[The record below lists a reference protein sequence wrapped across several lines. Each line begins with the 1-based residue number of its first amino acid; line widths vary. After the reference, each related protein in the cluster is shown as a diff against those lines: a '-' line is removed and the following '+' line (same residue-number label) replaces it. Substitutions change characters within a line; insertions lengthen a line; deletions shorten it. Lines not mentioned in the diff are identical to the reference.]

1 MKNIEREVRKE
12 AVALS
17 YDKAKKDAPR
27 IIAKGKGLI
36 AEGILEQA
44 NAQNIPVH
52 EDGSLVELLGKLNIN
67 EQIPEDLYQAVAEVF
82 AFIYKVD
89 QATGGKNNI

>member
-1 MKNIEREVRKE
+1 MTHKDREVRKE
-12 AVALS
+12 AVALT
-17 YDKAKKDAPR
+17 YDKTKQAAPR

-36 AEGILEQA
+36 AEGILERA
-44 NAQNIPVH
+44 TEHNIPVH

-82 AFIYKVD
+82 AFIYQAD
-89 QATGGKNNI
+89 QVAGGKK

>member
-1 MKNIEREVRKE
+1 MKNTEREVRKE

-17 YDKAKKDAPR
+17 YDNAKQDAPR
-27 IIAKGKGLI
+27 IIARGKGLI
-36 AEGILEQA
+36 AEEILERA
-44 NAQNIPVH
+44 NENNIPVH

-82 AFIYKVD
+82 AFIYKTD
-89 QATGGKNNI
+89 QAASRKK